1 MGDRFGQVE
10 GDPALAVITVGHFEQ
25 FDEQDGARS
34 AGRRPRLK
42 REALHRPDERAWM
55 SVAIGFVFV
64 RNLGVRCEMTVQPR
78 RIVMIVVL
86 RRGSGPMHMPVRRQK
101 RREQDGQDRHP
112 ARPPVLHGESI
123 VDGRLDACQA
133 NRPRS
138 L

>member
-1 MGDRFGQVE
+1 MGDGFGQVD
-10 GDPALAVITVGHFEQ
+10 GYPALRVNGHFDR
-25 FDEQDGARS
+25 FDEQNGARS
-34 AGRRPRLK
+34 VGRRPRLK
-42 REALHRPDERAWM
+42 CEAWHRPDARVRM
-55 SVAIGFVFV
+55 SVAIGFVFF
-64 RNLGVRCEMTVQPR
+64 RNLGVRREMTVQSR
-78 RIVMIVVL
+78 RIVMIVVFG
-86 RRGSGPMHMPVRRQK
+86 RGSGPMHMPVRRQK